1 MAVRNKAKYDPI
13 SADDKRQ
20 KDEKR
25 RLQLTKKYRVHQFSK
40 LGAPRFVEL
49 GDGDADPD
57 DM

>member
-13 SADDKRQ
+13 RADDKRQ

-25 RLQLTKKYRVHQFSK
+25 RLQLTKEYRVHQIRE

-49 GDGDADPD
+49 GDGDADPN